1 MELLKQSFTLLQKE
15 LLVEWRLKYALGA
28 LLLYVLSTV
37 FVIYFSLTYQSA
49 IDDLQSV
56 MWSILFWLVI
66 LFASVNA
73 TARSFVQ
80 ETHGKMLY
88 YYTLISPQ
96 AFILGKIFYNFVI
109 TLVLATLSVAI
120 FMLIIGNPIVNL
132 PLFYLS
138 VVLGASCYSFLFTLV
153 SAIASKA
160 GNSSTLGV
168 VLGFPLVIPLLIY
181 IVKISREALREE
193 LTEYFIHNL
202 VILGA
207 FNVILIVLSLILFP
221 YIWRD

>member
-1 MELLKQSFTLLQKE
+1 MKVLQQSLVLLQKE

-73 TARSFVQ
+73 TARSFMQ
-80 ETHGKMLY
+80 ESQGKMLY

-96 AFILGKIFYNFVI
+96 AFILGKILYNFVI
-109 TLVLATLSVAI
+109 TLILATLSVGI
-120 FMLIIGNPIVNL
+120 FMLVIGNPIVNL
-132 PLFYLS
+132 ALFFLS

-181 IVKISREALREE
+181 IVKIAREALREE
-193 LTEYFIHNL
+193 LTDFFIHNL
-202 VILGA
+202 AILGA

>member
-1 MELLKQSFTLLQKE
+1 MKVLQQSLVLLQKE

-73 TARSFVQ
+73 TARSFMQ
-80 ETHGKMLY
+80 ESQGKMLY

-96 AFILGKIFYNFVI
+96 AFILGKILYNFVI
-109 TLVLATLSVAI
+109 TLILATLSVGI
-120 FMLIIGNPIVNL
+120 FMLVIGNPIVNL
-132 PLFYLS
+132 ALFFLS

-193 LTEYFIHNL
+193 LTDFFIHNL
-202 VILGA
+202 AILGA